1 MLIIILLGNAVVL
14 TSILR
19 TLRASVI
26 SICSEV
32 AMNRSVPSFSL
43 TPRVP
48 KLSGENEKL
57 ANWSKTTN
65 MIRGQRLRRYD
76 RSSAEAGIT

>member
-1 MLIIILLGNAVVL
+1 MLIILLLGNAVVL

-19 TLRASVI
+19 TLRARVI

-32 AMNRSVPSFSL
+32 AMNRSVPSLSS

-48 KLSGENEKL
+48 KLSGEKEKL
-57 ANWSKTTN
+57 VNWSKTTD
-65 MIRGQRLRRYD
+65 MIRGQRLRCYD
-76 RSSAEAGIT
+76 RSGAEAGIT